1 MVNRVET
8 YIKKEGL
15 LSREGL
21 HIVALSGGADSVALL
36 RVLLAAGYR
45 IEAAHCNFHLRGD
58 ESDRDEQFVKNLC
71 QQNDVPIHLIH
82 FDTAEYASLH
92 QVSIEM
98 AAREL
103 RYRYFDQ
110 LRQDIG
116 AETVCVA
123 HHRDDA
129 VETFLMNLLRGAGIH
144 GLTGIRPRNGHI
156 VRPLLCVSR
165 QDILQYLDSIGQDYV
180 TDSTNLVDDVLRNK
194 IRLHLIPLLNQL
206 SPAASDNIARSA
218 AYLSEAE
225 KLYNAFCS
233 DWGRTRGLSLL
244 CEAGE
249 AQGRSALPLATTE
262 GTQELPLRATEG
274 NVPPFSLPISDIK
287 QSPSP
292 LCLLHE
298 LLSPLGFNRSQIDQ
312 LLDCLDS
319 TSGKE
324 FSSPSH
330 TLVIDRD
337 RLIVEPISS
346 PLPPLRIPEPGNYR
360 TSDQRLLKVEST
372 SVITVSKT
380 PYCATLDL
388 SKVQFPLT
396 LRPVREGDAF
406 CPFGMSGHR
415 LVSDF
420 LTDLKLS
427 VLEKRRQ
434 LVVTDATDT
443 ILWLVGLRT
452 DNRFRVT
459 PATTTI
465 LRLTFLPSK

>member
-218 AYLSEAE
+218 AYLSESE

-233 DWGRTRGLSLL
+233 EWGRTRGLPPL

-249 AQGRSALPLATTE
+249 AQGDC
-262 GTQELPLRATEG
+262 PLRATEG
-274 NVPPFSLPISDIK
+274 NISSLSLSISDLES
-287 QSPSP
+287 SPSP

-312 LLDCLDS
+312 LIDSLDS

-346 PLPPLRIPEPGNYR
+346 PLPPLHIPEPGNYR
-360 TSDQRLLKVEST
+360 TSDQRLLEVEST
-372 SVITVSKT
+372 SVITVSIT
-380 PYCATLDL
+380 PDCATLDL

-459 PATTTI
+459 PDTTTI
-465 LRLTFLPSK
+465 LRLTFL